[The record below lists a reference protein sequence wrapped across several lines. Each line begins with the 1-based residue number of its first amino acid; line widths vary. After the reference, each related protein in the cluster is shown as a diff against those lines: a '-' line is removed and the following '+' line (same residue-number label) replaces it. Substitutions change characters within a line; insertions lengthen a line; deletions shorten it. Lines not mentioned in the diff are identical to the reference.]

1 MADKTPEEIA
11 IEIASRRERN
21 RKAQAERDAILN
33 GEQKPAGSVMPGT
46 PAKTP
51 ESGVTPAQAAAPAKM
66 PIVEASPA
74 VGNAK
79 AQQLYKLL
87 QTNENYTR
95 ALNALKAAEGTSK
108 YDDPY
113 RVAFGGRRISDLSAH
128 PEKLYTFRQ
137 TDGKINQTSAHGAY
151 QFLTKT
157 WKGAQNAL
165 GLPDFSQ
172 KSQDI
177 AALYLMQQR
186 GSFPEIEKGDV
197 AGWAYKNRN
206 EWASLPASP
215 YAQPTRSS
223 NFVLSAWNGDL
234 GGQKGNATWNGG
246 AASGSSGGKSGG
258 NTALPAAGRDAT
270 PANGGVNASGQVMQ
284 MPSIYNNNDVLSSS
298 ESLAGGPSTFFTNL
312 LSNSFANQAPTQLSM
327 PMQLSPLPS

>member
-11 IEIASRRERN
+11 LEIAARRERN
-21 RKAQAERDAILN
+21 RKAQAERDAIMRD
-33 GEQKPAGSVMPGT
+33 EPKPAGSAIPGS
-46 PAKTP
+46 ANK
-51 ESGVTPAQAAAPAKM
+51 SGDAGVTPAQAAAPAKM
-66 PIVEASPA
+66 PIVDASPA

-87 QTNENYTR
+87 QTNDNYTR

-128 PEKLYTFRQ
+128 PEKLYSFRQ
-137 TDGKINQTSAHGAY
+137 TDGKVNQTSAHGAY

-197 AGWAYKNRN
+197 SGWAYKNRN

-246 AASGSSGGKSGG
+246 AASGSSGSKAGG
-258 NTALPAAGRDAT
+258 NTAIPAGARDTT
-270 PANGGVNASGQVMQ
+270 PANAGVNASGQVMQ
-284 MPSIYNNNDVLSSS
+284 MPTIYGNDTPASS

-312 LSNSFANQAPTQLSM
+312 LNNSFANQSPTQLSM